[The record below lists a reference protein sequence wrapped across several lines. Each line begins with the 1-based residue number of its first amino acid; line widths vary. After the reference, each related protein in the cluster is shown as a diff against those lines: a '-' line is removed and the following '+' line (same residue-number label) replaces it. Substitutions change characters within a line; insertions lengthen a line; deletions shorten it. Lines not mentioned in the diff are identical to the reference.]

1 MSHLPA
7 PLNPPTWPRPSG
19 FANAM
24 IGEGRIAAVAGQIGW
39 DPVSKKLI
47 SADFVQQTRQALANV
62 LVALEAAGGKAE
74 NLIRLTWYITDR
86 NAYLT
91 NLKQIGE
98 VYREEV
104 GNYYPA
110 MSVVIVAG
118 LIEHG
123 AKVEIEATAVLPSS
137 LSNGPSAEK
146 A

>member
-7 PLNPPTWPRPSG
+7 PANPPTWPRPSG

-24 IGEGRIAAVAGQIGW
+24 IGEGRIVAIAGQIGW
-39 DPVSKKLI
+39 DPILKKLI

-62 LVALEAAGGKAE
+62 SVALEAAGAKAE

-98 VYREEV
+98 VYREEI
-104 GNYYPA
+104 GNHYPA

-123 AKVEIEATAVLPSS
+123 AKVEIEATAVLQSS
-137 LSNGPSAEK
+137 VLPLSSAEL
-146 A
+146 

>member
-1 MSHLPA
+1 MSHLPTSV
-7 PLNPPTWPRPSG
+7 NPPAWPRPSG

-24 IGEGRIAAVAGQIGW
+24 IGEGRILAIAGQIGW

-62 LVALEAAGGKAE
+62 LVALEAAGGKPE

-137 LSNGPSAEK
+137 LSNGPSAENV
-146 A
+146 